1 MAAEAAAAA
10 GPGASPT
17 GPGPAMNPAEAA
29 LTQRFVLDYPHEAAR
44 LFEAMPA
51 DAAAALLAAQP
62 AHAALRAWQAL
73 APDVALQVLER
84 LPEALARH
92 LLAEADPVASIGVLA
107 QLPAVGRDDWLKRLD
122 SEVAHELRALLAYP
136 DDSAGRM
143 MDPRVS
149 PLRSGMTVAEA
160 VERLR
165 QIRRSGLRE
174 LFVVDDAGRL
184 TGRVEVQDLAL
195 AARELPLADITRG
208 IVAFVNDLDPREDV
222 VQTLQDQPITTLPV
236 VNLGGRFIGVIR
248 QAELLEAVEEES
260 SLDIQTMVG
269 ASPDERALST
279 PLFAVKKRLPWLQIN
294 LLTAFLA
301 ASVVGLFEGII
312 SQFTAL
318 AVLLPVVA
326 GQSGNAG
333 AQALAVTMRGL
344 VLREI
349 SLRHWPAVVG
359 KEALVGLL
367 NGMAVAATTGLAVL
381 AWSRSL
387 PLVAVIML
395 AMVISMLAAGLA
407 GALVPILLRRFGQ
420 DPATA
425 SSIILTT
432 VTDVV
437 GFFSFL
443 GIAALFAPLLARG
456 LT

>member
-1 MAAEAAAAA
+1 MVAEPPAAK
-10 GPGASPT
+10 P
-17 GPGPAMNPAEAA
+17 PAPNPPPLAPAEAA
-29 LTQRFVLDYPHEAAR
+29 LTHRFLLDFPHEAAR
-44 LFEAMPA
+44 LLEAMPA
-51 DAAAALLAAQP
+51 GDAAALLAAQP
-62 AHAALRAWQAL
+62 PHAAMRAWQAL
-73 APDVALQVLER
+73 APDVALDVLEL
-84 LPEALARH
+84 LPEPLAQH
-92 LLAEADPVASIGVLA
+92 LLAEAEPLISVAVLT
-107 QLPAVGRDDWLKRLD
+107 QLGAEAREAWLKRLD
-122 SEVAHELRALLAYP
+122 TEVAHDLRGLLAYP
-136 DDSAGRM
+136 DDCAGRM

-160 VERLR
+160 IERLR

-174 LFVVDDAGRL
+174 LFVIDDEGRL
-184 TGRVEVQDLAL
+184 TGRVEVHDLAL
-195 AARELPLADITRG
+195 ADRALPLADITRG
-208 IVAFVNDLDPREDV
+208 VLAHVGELDPREEV
-222 VQTLQDQPITTLPV
+222 VETLQTHPITALPV
-236 VNLGGRFIGVIR
+236 VNVSGRFIGVIR
-248 QAELLEAVEEES
+248 QAELVAAVEEES

-269 ASPDERALST
+269 ASPDERALSS
-279 PLFAVKKRLPWLQIN
+279 PGFAVKKRLPWLQIN

-301 ASVVGLFEGII
+301 AAVVGLFESTIA
-312 SQFTAL
+312 QFTAL

-359 KEALVGLL
+359 KEALTGLI
-367 NGMAVAATTGLAVL
+367 NGVAVAATTGVAVYV
-381 AWSRSL
+381 WSRSL
-387 PLVAVIML
+387 ALVGVIVL

-407 GALVPILLRRFGQ
+407 GALVPMLLRRFGQ

-443 GIAALFAPLLARG
+443 GIAALFAPLLARSIG
-456 LT
+456 